1 MTGFNDITSSD
12 HCGFYLDVQSETL
25 TNPQAISTPSPFER
39 KLNSKSPQAVR
50 TYKQHLKKKVEQNEC
65 EQKALKLMQIAS
77 KRKLT

>member
-12 HCGFYLDVQSETL
+12 HCEFYIDVQSEAL

-39 KLNSKSPQAVR
+39 KLNSKSSQAVR
-50 TYKQHLKKKVEQNEC
+50 TYKKHLKKKVEQNEC